1 MENLITVLYVERQIK
16 KKGVF
21 ESPTLLSV
29 TFKDA
34 KKIDLQNPVIGN
46 LLSQVN
52 ANKITDAKQLLG
64 QAKDDEIQARLNKL
78 RKRIDKSDNNKNN
91 TNFDDSDVDDDDDDD
106 NNDGGDELR
115 RRYNNLRRLT
125 TIPNNNDEEADTTI
139 SKHHLTAKKNYF
151 VDTMTLEHLC
161 FKTYHS
167 PPLPL
172 RRPNIEKEYDDTFL
186 RPPQSSTVA
195 ALKTDFDR
203 PITNLIDK
211 ANNVIEMI
219 PENEK

>member
-1 MENLITVLYVERQIK
+1 MENLITLLYVERQIK

-91 TNFDDSDVDDDDDDD
+91 TNFDDSDVDDDDDD

-125 TIPNNNDEEADTTI
+125 TIPIDNDEKEILHRYNNLKPPPNSEEELLGRYTDLRTPLFREI
-139 SKHHLTAKKNYF
+139 PPS
-151 VDTMTLEHLC
+151 
-161 FKTYHS
+161 S
-167 PPLPL
+167 PLSL
-172 RRPNIEKEYDDTFL
+172 RRPDIEKEYDGNLFKT
-186 RPPQSSTVA
+186 ST
-195 ALKTDFDR
+195 K
-203 PITNLIDK
+203 PHC
-211 ANNVIEMI
+211 
-219 PENEK
+219 

>member
-1 MENLITVLYVERQIK
+1 
-16 KKGVF
+16 
-21 ESPTLLSV
+21 
-29 TFKDA
+29 
-34 KKIDLQNPVIGN
+34 
-46 LLSQVN
+46 
-52 ANKITDAKQLLG
+52 
-64 QAKDDEIQARLNKL
+64 
-78 RKRIDKSDNNKNN
+78 
-91 TNFDDSDVDDDDDDD
+91 
-106 NNDGGDELR
+106 
-115 RRYNNLRRLT
+115 
-125 TIPNNNDEEADTTI
+125 
-139 SKHHLTAKKNYF
+139 
-151 VDTMTLEHLC
+151 MTLEHLC